1 MKAFITA
8 EQAIAILPEGETVH
22 TFYNGPLMLVGADWQ
37 RSEVEDKIKKSDFRE
52 LTGPGAKGMHH
63 GLCVYNEGATQGDI
77 LFIETDDAKLETL
90 EAQLTAEKPQSKP
103 CGRLFSTEQV
113 SKYHPDKYADQI
125 SDAVLDACLRRDKNS
140 RVACETMVK
149 GNTVILAGEITTRA
163 EINYAEIVTGV
174 AKKLGYQVDNIL
186 TYIQTQSPEIAGGVG
201 SGVDLGAGDQGMMYG
216 YACRETESLLP
227 FGFDLANRIIA
238 AIEKDV
244 ETNPDTVFKGD
255 AKCQVTVDLDEKPT
269 MDSVK
274 KILVSACHVE
284 DTTLEAVQR
293 SIHEILWDC
302 GVDTKKVE
310 VIANPAGTWT
320 IGGPAADCGLTGRKI
335 VCDQYGGYCPVGGG
349 AFSGKDPS
357 KVDRSGAYMA
367 RKIACDLLQQF
378 EGIEWA
384 EVQIAYAIGQSKP
397 MSVNVKTND
406 PGIFDREAA
415 KWITENYD
423 LTPAGIITTLN
434 LLNENYEKLAE
445 GCHFRYGGWV

>member
-1 MKAFITA
+1 M
-8 EQAIAILPEGETVH
+8 
-22 TFYNGPLMLVGADWQ
+22 
-37 RSEVEDKIKKSDFRE
+37 
-52 LTGPGAKGMHH
+52 
-63 GLCVYNEGATQGDI
+63 
-77 LFIETDDAKLETL
+77 
-90 EAQLTAEKPQSKP
+90 
-103 CGRLFSTEQV
+103 RLFSTEQV

-284 DTTLEAVQR
+284 DTTLEAVQH

-320 IGGPAADCGLTGRKI
+320 IGGPTADC
-335 VCDQYGGYCPVGGG
+335 
-349 AFSGKDPS
+349 
-357 KVDRSGAYMA
+357 
-367 RKIACDLLQQF
+367 
-378 EGIEWA
+378 
-384 EVQIAYAIGQSKP
+384 
-397 MSVNVKTND
+397 
-406 PGIFDREAA
+406 
-415 KWITENYD
+415 
-423 LTPAGIITTLN
+423 
-434 LLNENYEKLAE
+434 
-445 GCHFRYGGWV
+445 